1 MRAMRFLLNSIVTAV
16 AVWFVTIL
24 PFDVVVEG
32 GEDEWWQRALVFL
45 AIGALIVALNAIV
58 RPILS
63 FLALPCLILTLGL
76 FSLIIS
82 WAILWLASWITGWI
96 GGGIELTLGGFWDTF
111 FAALVLAI
119 VAAILQALVPGAGRG
134 ARE

>member
-1 MRAMRFLLNSIVTAV
+1 MRFLLNSIVTAV

>member
-1 MRAMRFLLNSIVTAV
+1 MRFLLNSIVTAV

-63 FLALPCLILTLGL
+63 FLALPCLILTLCL

>member
-1 MRAMRFLLNSIVTAV
+1 MPGMRFLLNSIVTAI

-32 GEDEWWQRALVFL
+32 GEDEWWKRALVFL
-45 AIGALIVALNAIV
+45 AIGALIVALNAVV

-76 FSLIIS
+76 FSLLIS
-82 WAILWLASWITGWI
+82 WAILWLASWITSWI
-96 GGGIELTLGGFWDTF
+96 GGGIELTLGSFWNTF

-119 VAAILQALVPGAGRG
+119 VTAILQAIVPGAGRG
-134 ARE
+134 SRD